1 MAASVQQWF
10 PFSLEPAVEQV
21 IRQVDFSWCLEDP
34 VVAEL
39 PGDAPFWIVRR
50 EKLDQLLAEQ
60 AISAGGE
67 RLGGVEVNGIR
78 RSGGGSNFETLYLP
92 GVNLRLIA
100 EEERLKI
107 GGGTWPDGTSKRHPP
122 KWVID
127 LGVKDRSKSI
137 AQYKGPRGCGDR
149 IAIEVVR

>member
-1 MAASVQQWF
+1 MTTYGYGDQARAAPESKR
-10 PFSLEPAVEQV
+10 A
-21 IRQVDFSWCLEDP
+21 IRL
-34 VVAEL
+34 L
-39 PGDAPFWIVRR
+39 PQHADNLARLRNGKRAIR
-50 EKLDQLLAEQ
+50 EMNYGKPTDRA
-60 AISAGGE
+60 
-67 RLGGVEVNGIR
+67 NGIR